1 MAIINRQVTLS
12 NTEPRQLV
20 GADNMPHDVIIH
32 NASKSSNEYIWIAG
46 SSATAGTG
54 TAMHIDDADTISMTL
69 RPDDELWAIS
79 TPSGLIAH
87 VTDIRRND

>member
-1 MAIINRQVTLS
+1 MPIVNRQVTLS
-12 NTEPRQLV
+12 NTVANQIV

-32 NASKSSNEYIWIAG
+32 NASKSSNNYIWIAG

-54 TAMHIDDADTISMTL
+54 TAMHIDDAQTVYMTL
-69 RPDDELWAIS
+69 QPDDELWAIS

-87 VTDIRRND
+87 VTDIRKND